1 MKKTIITIATFITIL
16 TLTNC
21 GSNNPNNP
29 VSGCTDPPI
38 VLFTLNDDRQLGAQ
52 VATEIDG
59 NKAEYPTLDSASNP
73 VPYRIL
79 YKMRDKILNS
89 GKLKNKDEF
98 AWRLRIIKDDATQN
112 AFCTPGGYIYI
123 YTGIIKV
130 LDNESQLA
138 GVLGHEMGHAD
149 LRHSVRT
156 MQNTYGTQLLI
167 QIIAGSGTAAQLA
180 TLADGLRGLKN
191 SRCHETQADESS
203 VNYLSGT
210 DYPCNSAAKFFEK
223 IVAAGGS
230 STPVILS
237 THPDPGN
244 RVEIINKKATEVGC
258 SIDKTPANDE
268 YTLLKSS
275 LGI

>member
-1 MKKTIITIATFITIL
+1 MKRILISVVTFV
-16 TLTNC
+16 TLFTLNNC
-21 GSNNPNNP
+21 GTSDIKT
-29 VSGCTDPPI
+29 CIEPPI

-52 VATEIDG
+52 VAAEID
-59 NKAEYPTLDSASNP
+59 ADRATYPTLDSATNL

-79 YKMRDKILNS
+79 YKMRDKILSS
-89 GKLKNKDEF
+89 GKLNNKDAF
-98 AWRLRIIKDDATQN
+98 IWRLRIIKDDATQN

-149 LRHSVRT
+149 LRHSVRG
-156 MQNTYGTQLLI
+156 MQNQYGVQLLL
-167 QIIAGSGTAAQLA
+167 QIVAGNSVALGQIAGIANS
-180 TLADGLRGLKN
+180 LRSLKN

-203 VNYLSGT
+203 VNYLSAT

-230 STPVILS
+230 SNPEILS

-244 RVEIINKKATEVGC
+244 RVENINKKATSINC
-258 SIDKTPANDE
+258 SVDRTPANDE
-268 YTLLKSS
+268 YALLKSS
-275 LGI
+275 LGL